1 MFYWMLRKILKRGF
15 RSKRGAI
22 GIGQMENLARS
33 DTAAWVLA
41 QERAR
46 LEFLAVKEEHEK
58 EQSWHSFQR
67 VMERLFQLHSTN
79 AVVQSLINEHMIEQ
93 FIHKP
98 AGEAAQVETSPARR
112 CA

>member
-1 MFYWMLRKILKRGF
+1 MFYWVLRRILKRGF
-15 RSKRGAI
+15 RSNRGAI

-33 DTAAWVLA
+33 DTAAWILA
-41 QERAR
+41 QEKAR
-46 LEFLAVKEEHEK
+46 LAFLASKEEHQK

-79 AVVQSLINEHMIEQ
+79 AVVQSLINEHMIEHL
-93 FIHKP
+93 IHKP
-98 AGEAAQVETSPARR
+98 KVESVPEETPPARR